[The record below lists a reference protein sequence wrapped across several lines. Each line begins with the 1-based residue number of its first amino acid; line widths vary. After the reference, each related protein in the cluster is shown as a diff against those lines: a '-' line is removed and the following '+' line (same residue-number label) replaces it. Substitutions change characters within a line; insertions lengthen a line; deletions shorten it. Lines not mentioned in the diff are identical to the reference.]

1 MCLAVPGKIISIDK
15 SNSDFITAKVSFGGA
30 VKDISV
36 QWLPEVKIGDY
47 IVAHVGTAIEI
58 INKEEAELSIK
69 TANDFASMLEIE
81 DENHLIEG

>member
-15 SNSDFITAKVSFGGA
+15 SIPEFLTAKVSFGGA

-36 QWLPEVKIGDY
+36 QWLPEVKVGDY

-58 INKEEAELSIK
+58 INKEEAELAIK
-69 TANDFASMLEIE
+69 TANDFAEMLEIE
-81 DENHLIEG
+81 DENHLI